1 MESGAKTLTELL
13 VGRELLLLLLEML
26 FWVRSVLLVASEEIY
41 DGVGEEDR
49 RLVSDEEGVW
59 NEE

>member
-1 MESGAKTLTELL
+1 MVSGEKTLTELL
-13 VGRELLLLLLEML
+13 VGRELLLLLEML